1 MKKGFTLVELLVVV
15 SIIGVI
21 STVIVFNHK
30 KFNDNLEITNLSH
43 DVALYIRQA
52 QVYGVSVKEL
62 KDISLTEEERF
73 DTPYGIHFDI
83 KLAVNNKSFI
93 FFADK
98 NKDGRYNG
106 DDSDCSRGAPDIC
119 LEKIIIG
126 KGNYIYDICE
136 LKGNTWNCSGISM
149 SAVNIVFKRPEPDAY
164 LKLASGMDPVA
175 VKVCLSSSQG
185 KIKEIVVYTT
195 GQISIYDGICAGLS
209 S

>member
-106 DDSDCSRGAPDIC
+106 C
-119 LEKIIIG
+119 L
-126 KGNYIYDICE
+126 
-136 LKGNTWNCSGISM
+136 L
-149 SAVNIVFKRPEPDAY
+149 
-164 LKLASGMDPVA
+164 
-175 VKVCLSSSQG
+175 
-185 KIKEIVVYTT
+185 YT
-195 GQISIYDGICAGLS
+195 SPSPRD
-209 S
+209 